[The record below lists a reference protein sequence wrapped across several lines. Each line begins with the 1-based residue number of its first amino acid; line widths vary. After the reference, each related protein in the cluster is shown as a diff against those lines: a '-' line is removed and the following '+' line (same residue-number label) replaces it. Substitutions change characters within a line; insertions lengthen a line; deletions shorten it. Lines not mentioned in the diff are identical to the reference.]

1 MYSGRPAYDKI
12 LGYIAKAKESGG
24 EILIG
29 GTGAIF
35 IRSVSPPVRLT
46 PFPGDD
52 SRGYFVQP
60 TVILTK
66 DPQSVT
72 MVEEIF
78 GPVITVYL
86 FDSRYR
92 GSF

>member
-1 MYSGRPAYDKI
+1 MTKSWDTSQKLKI
-12 LGYIAKAKESGG
+12 LVVKSSLAEPVRY
-24 EILIG
+24 
-29 GTGAIF
+29 F
-35 IRSVSPPVRLT
+35 DRVVSPPLQLT

-78 GPVITVYL
+78 GPVITVRV
-86 FDSRYR
+86 FHSR
-92 GSF
+92 